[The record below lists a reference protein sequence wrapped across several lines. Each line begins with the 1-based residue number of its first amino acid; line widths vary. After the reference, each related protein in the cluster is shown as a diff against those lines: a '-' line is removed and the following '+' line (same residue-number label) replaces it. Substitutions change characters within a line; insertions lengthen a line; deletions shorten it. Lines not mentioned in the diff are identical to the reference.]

1 MKMSV
6 DVTCGELQVSVT
18 YRDIDLAMT
27 SRDVS
32 KQHDRQVRDC
42 LDWLLLQSVG
52 FKNSA
57 AITCGHLLDT
67 DRQIT
72 SRGSRLLLHFHSA
85 DRRQRHDHPR
95 RAQPV
100 PLKGF
105 RISLTGKSTLH

>member
-1 MKMSV
+1 
-6 DVTCGELQVSVT
+6 VTVT

-27 SRDVS
+27 SHDDVIDERE
-32 KQHDRQVRDC
+32 KRDC
-42 LDWLLLQSVG
+42 VDWLLLQSVG

-72 SRGSRLLLHFHSA
+72 SRGSRLLLHFHTTNE
-85 DRRQRHDHPR
+85 PR
-95 RAQPV
+95 RRRPL

-105 RISLTGKSTLH
+105 QVSLTGRPT

>member
-1 MKMSV
+1 M
-6 DVTCGELQVSVT
+6 TVT
-18 YRDIDLAMT
+18 YRDIDLAIT
-27 SRDVS
+27 SRDTS
-32 KQHDRQVRDC
+32 KQHEQQVRDC
-42 LDWLLLQSVG
+42 VDWLLLQSVG

-85 DRRQRHDHPR
+85 DGRQRHDHTR
-95 RAQPV
+95 RSQPV

-105 RISLTGKSTLH
+105 RVSLTGTSICYTQ

>member
-1 MKMSV
+1 M
-6 DVTCGELQVSVT
+6 TVT
-18 YRDIDLAMT
+18 YRDIDLAMS

-32 KQHDRQVRDC
+32 KQREKQVRDC
-42 LDWLLLQSVG
+42 VDWLLLQSVG

-85 DRRQRHDHPR
+85 DRHQRHDHLR

-105 RISLTGKSTLH
+105 RVSLTGTSTLH